1 MEIIWF
7 TGMSMDGKLATA
19 EQGLEFLDAIEQD
32 DASLAVFS
40 DFYASVDAIVVSA
53 GTLRWLVAGGH
64 GWPHGEKPTFVVT
77 HDEALVAS
85 VGPTSAPLRRF
96 EGELGVMLDE
106 LRASGATRVWL
117 SGGGVLAGQLLALDA
132 IDVVDM
138 TIAPLALGSGPS
150 LFGALALPPRVFEV
164 ERCERSGRNAVRI
177 VWRRRRAC

>member
-7 TGMSMDGKLATA
+7 TGMSMDAKLATA

-40 DFYASVDAIVVSA
+40 DFYASVDAIIVGA
-53 GTLRWLVAGGH
+53 GTLRWLIAGGH
-64 GWPHGEKPTFVVT
+64 GWPHGEKPTFAVT
-77 HDEALVAS
+77 HDAALVAS

-96 EGELGVMLDE
+96 EDVRAMLDE

-150 LFGALALPPRVFEV
+150 LFGTLALPPRAFEL
-164 ERCERSGRNAVRI
+164 ERCERSGRNAVRV
-177 VWRRRRAC
+177 VWRRRRE